1 MVYCC
6 FPTSDLFLPVFH
18 IAQLRKVFYYGED
31 YHQQYLAKPGP
42 SWVWCLEWKEV
53 DSQGSGMTQTPHDKE
68 GQHMSKLKI
77 PGSDSVRCSAL
88 LLSAATAGWGIGPV
102 SRYYSDSFQPMQLIL
117 GCQKELGRPRWTK
130 YCSTEW
136 PFASGLWTIPST
148 ENQRSP
154 RTADLKLIDWYTAIW
169 RGFLY
174 ASLWELV
181 PKGFG
186 VPCSQAAR
194 GDGVPKRAIGFC
206 HVSDKWR

>member
-154 RTADLKLIDWYTAIW
+154 RIWNLLTDTLRFGEVSLPPFESWCPRGLESHAPKLPEAMGCP
-169 RGFLY
+169 RG
-174 ASLWELV
+174 
-181 PKGFG
+181 
-186 VPCSQAAR
+186 R
-194 GDGVPKRAIGFC
+194 
-206 HVSDKWR
+206 